1 MSPTTI
7 MAAATGSD
15 SASGTAMAGGLAAS
29 GFAADRSSLLQ
40 TRSPPGKPRVF
51 RGHCCQL
58 PEKDR
63 FFSRSAEA
71 RLLSIDG
78 SALLIE
84 TVV

>member
-1 MSPTTI
+1 
-7 MAAATGSD
+7 
-15 SASGTAMAGGLAAS
+15 MAGGLAAS

-40 TRSPPGKPRVF
+40 TLHTPENPAFSGGIV
-51 RGHCCQL
+51 CQL

-63 FFSRSAEA
+63 FFGRSAEA

-78 SALLIE
+78 STLLIE